1 MRDTASDTVSDAFVE
16 RILNAQAHRHTLHF
30 KLADESAQVA
40 LGGKLAQALEYRGLI
55 FLVGDLGAGK
65 TTLSRGVLHSL
76 GYEGA
81 VKSPTYTL
89 LEPYELDQYKVF
101 HYDLYRLGDPE
112 ELEFIGGRDLFS
124 DQALHLVEWPSMGEG
139 WLPVPDLIVQ
149 LALAE
154 TGRAARVNACTDRGI
169 QALTFLEREAT
180 EL

>member
-16 RILNAQAHRHTLHF
+16 RILTAQAQRHTLNF
-30 KLADESAQVA
+30 ELADEAAQVA
-40 LGGKLAQALEYRGLI
+40 MGGQLAKALDYRGLM

-65 TTLSRGVLHSL
+65 TTLSRGVLHSM

-89 LEPYELDQYKVF
+89 LEPYDLERHKVF

-139 WLPVPDLIVQ
+139 WLPLPDLIVQ
-149 LALAE
+149 LAHAD
-154 TGRAARVNACTDRGI
+154 TGRTARVNACTDRGI
-169 QALTFLEREAT
+169 QALNFLEREAM